1 MDAFA
6 SPPRAIDDV
15 TLPPLSRPFP
25 QTTKRAVRFLF
36 VRGDAVT
43 LVSPPLRT

>member
-6 SPPRAIDDV
+6 SPPRAIDDM
-15 TLPPLSRPFP
+15 TLPRPFP